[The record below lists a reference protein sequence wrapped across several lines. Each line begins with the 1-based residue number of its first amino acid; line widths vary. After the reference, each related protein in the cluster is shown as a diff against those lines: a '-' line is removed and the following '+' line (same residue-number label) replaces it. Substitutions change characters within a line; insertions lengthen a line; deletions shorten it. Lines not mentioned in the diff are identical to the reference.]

1 MAYYNSY
8 RKDIIM
14 TNKLRFFS
22 VAAAAA
28 VMLSG
33 CAQNST
39 PATDTQTVSA
49 SESSS
54 EATENTSSASS
65 QDTFGTTSAEQSS
78 DTSTGASSGG
88 TESESTTSGTTAGT
102 SQTDGTSGTTT
113 AGTTAGTTAD
123 TAAAA
128 TPGTTAA
135 TEPAA
140 TTKPSA
146 PTVKA
151 GLSANSGEY
160 EGREGTSDFNYG
172 EALQKSIMVYDLQRS
187 GKLPDKSRCNWRG
200 DSCLNDGK
208 DAGLDLTGGFL
219 DAGDNVKF
227 NLPMSY
233 TTSLLAW
240 SVYENCAAYEESGQL
255 QYILDNIR
263 WGNDYFIKCHPEPNV
278 YYYQVGD
285 GNADHGW
292 WGPVECVEAQM
303 NRPSYKVDLNNGG
316 SAVAAG
322 TAASLASCAV
332 VFKDTD
338 PAYAELC
345 TRHAKELYIYA
356 ETVQSDKGYT
366 AANGFYTSFGGFND
380 ELSFAS
386 FWLYKATGDSSYLVK
401 AKTYLGDGGDPTWA
415 LCWDDKSFGTAC
427 LLAKETGSEKV
438 RKILEKH
445 LDYWVNEIYKTPGG
459 LAYLDQWGALRYA
472 TTTAFVAL
480 SYSESKNCPAEKAEK
495 YKAFAKQ
502 QIDYALGSSGRSFVV
517 GYGENSPKNPH
528 HRTAHGSYTNNI
540 GDPADNRH
548 ILYGALVGGPNRDD
562 SYSDD
567 RNNYVNN
574 EVACDYNAGF
584 TGALAKLYA
593 QYGGKTLKNFGAVE
607 TPDDELYAD
616 ATINVNGEDFVEI
629 KALVYNKTAF
639 PARVTDDLKLCYFF
653 DISEIK
659 AAGGSAKDLV
669 VSTNYMQGGSASDV
683 LCWNDA
689 KNLYYVAIDF
699 SGTKIY
705 PGSQDA
711 YKKEVQFRIR
721 NTKGIWDSSN
731 DPSYIDVCQ
740 VPSGTLTKALNMA
753 LYEGDKLVFGTE
765 PNESNTGDAIKDIK
779 PASNNGGSGNGG
791 STGGNSGGGYTGS
804 GTVNN
809 DPAVQVSDKGT
820 VSVSLEQQQATG
832 KGNTIAFSLKITNT
846 GSTGIDLSKL
856 TADYFF
862 TNDGGGDIV
871 FECDYAD
878 IQGSSYQACTDTI
891 SGSFAKA
898 SGDKTD
904 TKCTIKSSGTLA
916 GGDTLTVNVRIH
928 KSDWTEMDLGNDLSG
943 ANADKVT
950 ITYNGKKL

>member
-1 MAYYNSY
+1 
-8 RKDIIM
+8 M
-14 TNKLRFFS
+14 TNKLRFVS
-22 VAAAAA
+22 IAAAAA
-28 VMLSG
+28 LMLSG
-33 CAQNST
+33 CSQGQEGVSSADNRSV
-39 PATDTQTVSA
+39 TVSGNTP
-49 SESSS
+49 
-54 EATENTSSASS
+54 TEGTDSTASS
-65 QDTFGTTSAEQSS
+65 PGETSGT
-78 DTSTGASSGG
+78 SGG
-88 TESESTTSGTTAGT
+88 TESGTSSGTTADTPADTSSGTTAGTADGTTPGTSAGTSGTTAGST
-102 SQTDGTSGTTT
+102 S
-113 AGTTAGTTAD
+113 AAD
-123 TAAAA
+123 TAS
-128 TPGTTAA
+128 
-135 TEPAA
+135 ES
-140 TTKPSA
+140 SA
-146 PTVKA
+146 PTVQP
-151 GLSANSGEY
+151 GLSADSGEY
-160 EGREGTSDFNYG
+160 EGRKAESQFNYG
-172 EALQKSIMVYDLQRS
+172 EALQKSIMFYDLQRS
-187 GKLPDKSRCNWRG
+187 GKLPDNSRCNWRG

-208 DAGLDLTGGFL
+208 DNGLDLSGGFL

-240 SVYENCAAYEESGQL
+240 SVYENRDAYEESGQL

-285 GNADHGW
+285 GNADHAW

-303 NRPSYKVDLNNGG
+303 DRPSYKVDLNNGG

-338 PAYAELC
+338 PEYAELC
-345 TRHAKELYIYA
+345 TRHAKELYTYA

-366 AANGFYTSFGGFND
+366 AANGFYTSFGGFSD

-386 FWLYKATGDSSYLVK
+386 YWLYKATGDSSYLVK
-401 AKTYLGDGGDPTWA
+401 AKSYLGDGGDPTWA

-445 LDYWVNEIYKTPGG
+445 LDYWVKKIYKTPGG

-480 SYSESKNCPAEKAEK
+480 SYADSPNCPADKAET
-495 YKAFAKQ
+495 YREFAKT

-517 GYGENSPKNPH
+517 GFGENSPKNPH

-567 RNNYVNN
+567 RNNYINN

-593 QYGGKTLKNFGAVE
+593 EYGGETLKNFGAIE

-616 ATINVNGEDFVEI
+616 ATVNVNGEDFIEI

-639 PARVTDDLKLCYFF
+639 PARVTSNLKLCYFF

-659 AAGGSAKDLV
+659 EAGGSADDLV
-669 VSTNYMQGGSASDV
+669 VTTNYMQGGSASDV

-689 KNLYYVAIDF
+689 ENLYYVAIDF
-699 SGTKIY
+699 TGTKIY

-721 NTKGIWDSSN
+721 NTKGVWDNSN
-731 DPSYIDVCQ
+731 DPSYIDVGQ
-740 VPSGTLTKALNMA
+740 VSSGTLTKAVNMA
-753 LYEGDKLVFGTE
+753 LYEGNKLVFGTE

-779 PASNNGGSGNGG
+779 PAANPGGSGSSG
-791 STGGNSGGGYTGS
+791 SNNGNSGGYSGS

-809 DPAVQVSDKGT
+809 APAVQISDKGT
-820 VSVSLEQQQATG
+820 VSVSLEQQQASG
-832 KGNTIAFSLKITNT
+832 KGNTISFSLKITNT
-846 GSTGIDLSKL
+846 GDTGIDLSKL

-878 IQGSSYQACTDTI
+878 IQGSTYQACTDTI
-891 SGSFAKA
+891 SGSFSDA

-928 KSDWTEMDLGNDLSG
+928 KSDWTDMDLGNDLSG
-943 ANADKVT
+943 GNADKITV
-950 ITYNGKKL
+950 TYNGKKL

>member
-1 MAYYNSY
+1 
-8 RKDIIM
+8 M
-14 TNKLRFFS
+14 TKKLRLAS
-22 VAAAAA
+22 IAAAAA
-28 VMLSG
+28 LALSG
-33 CAQNST
+33 CSQAGTDRAAS
-39 PATDTQTVSA
+39 ADTQAAPVT
-49 SESSS
+49 ESSS
-54 EATENTSSASS
+54 GVGSENVSAASS
-65 QDTFGTTSAEQSS
+65 QV
-78 DTSTGASSGG
+78 
-88 TESESTTSGTTAGT
+88 TSGTPAPAAVIPESTAAGT
-102 SQTDGTSGTTT
+102 AENAVSAAGTASQTEVTSG
-113 AGTTAGTTAD
+113 
-123 TAAAA
+123 AASAA
-128 TPGTTAA
+128 ETSAA
-135 TEPAA
+135 PAVTEKA
-140 TTKPSA
+140 SS
-146 PTVKA
+146 PTVA
-151 GLSANSGEY
+151 PGLSADSGEY
-160 EGREGTSDFNYG
+160 EGRVGTSEFNYG
-172 EALQKSIMVYDLQRS
+172 EALQKSIMFYDLQRS
-187 GKLPDKSRCNWRG
+187 GKLPDNFRCNWRG
-200 DSCLNDGK
+200 DSCLNDGS
-208 DAGLDLTGGFL
+208 DNGLDLSGGFL

-240 SVYENCAAYEESGQL
+240 SVYENRDAYEESGQL
-255 QYILDNIR
+255 KYILDNIR

-285 GNADHGW
+285 GNADHSW

-303 NRPSYKVDLNNGG
+303 NRPSYKVDLQHPG

-332 VFKDTD
+332 VFKDSD

-345 TRHAKELYIYA
+345 TRHAKELYTYA
-356 ETVQSDKGYT
+356 ETVKSDSGYT

-386 FWLYKATGDSSYLVK
+386 FWLYKATNDASYLVK
-401 AKTYLGDGGDPTWA
+401 AKTYLGEGGDPTWA

-427 LLAKETGSEKV
+427 LIAKETGSEKV
-438 RKILEKH
+438 RQILEKH
-445 LDYWVNEIYKTPGG
+445 LDYWVKKAYRTPGG
-459 LAYLDQWGALRYA
+459 LVYIDQWGALRYA

-480 SYSESKNCPAEKAEK
+480 SYADSQNCPEEKAGK
-495 YKAFAKQ
+495 YREFAKS
-502 QIDYALGSSGRSFVV
+502 QIDYALGSTGRSFVV

-567 RNNYVNN
+567 RNNYINN

-593 QYGGKTLKNFGAVE
+593 QYGGQTLKNFGAIE
-607 TPDDELYAD
+607 KPDDELYTD
-616 ATINVNGEDFVEI
+616 ATINVNGDDFIEI

-639 PARVTDDLKLCYFF
+639 PARVTDNLKLCYFF

-659 AAGGSAKDLV
+659 AAGGSAADLV
-669 VSTNYMQGGSASDV
+669 VTTNYMQGGNASDV
-683 LCWNDA
+683 LCWNEA
-689 KNLYYVAIDF
+689 KNLYYVAVDF
-699 SGTKIY
+699 TGTKIY
-705 PGSQDA
+705 PGGQDT

-721 NTKGIWDSSN
+721 NTKGVWDSTN
-731 DPSYIDVCQ
+731 DPSFIDVAS

-753 LYEGDKLVFGTE
+753 LYEGDRLVFGTE

-779 PASNNGGSGNGG
+779 PAANTGGSGGNNGGGNG
-791 STGGNSGGGYTGS
+791 NSGYTGS

-809 DPAVQVSDKGT
+809 SPAVQTSDKGA
-820 VSVSLEQQQATG
+820 VSISLDQQQASG
-832 KGNTIAFSLKITNT
+832 KGNTISFSLKITNT
-846 GSTGIDLSKL
+846 GSSGIDLSKL

-862 TNDGGGDIV
+862 TNDGGGDLV

-878 IQGSSYQACTDTI
+878 IQGSSYQAWTDRI
-891 SGSFAKA
+891 DGSFAKA

-904 TKCTIKSSGTLA
+904 TKCTIRSSGTLPA
-916 GGDTLTVNVRIH
+916 GDTLTVNVRVH